1 MISITIPGPLLKG
14 LAAVKNIGDEADK
27 RDVYKVFFDVIVEGE
42 AHPKTNIGRVVGAL
56 VKSEIE
62 RYNGARLLQA
72 ERTTSEYRSFKKAV
86 LERDGYCCVICGA
99 TDHLHVHHIKPFREY
114 PELRT
119 DIDNGITL
127 CADCHRSVHHG
138 DI

>member
-86 LERDGYCCVICGA
+86 LERDGYAVLFAARPTIC
-99 TDHLHVHHIKPFREY
+99 TF
-114 PELRT
+114 T
-119 DIDNGITL
+119 T
-127 CADCHRSVHHG
+127 
-138 DI
+138 